1 MSALFNLGLAKNTSA
16 QRGEEGK
23 QFIVM
28 KGNDGAEY
36 KILNIDFEGYA
47 PREGIVEIEPLK
59 KAKNERGGLRHL
71 NNVQWK
77 VIRDRQTGYLVG
89 LPIGINPKTKQIDW
103 TPLNVRG
110 METYDLS
117 IPDQRAKWICVK
129 YSHFYVESPNFSA
142 SSKTKYKGIDKE
154 KDALE
159 FEVSRRTKRKA
170 VDIAESLVGEEL
182 EEVALMLGFDP
193 KVMSAKTLWVEVVKF
208 AENPDKF
215 KGKTGAE
222 RFLEVYNSDS
232 RQELSIL
239 KKGISLGV
247 LSHSLD
253 TGINYNGLSI
263 GFNESEAVEYLKKN
277 VSVATSVNIQNKRL
291 ESGSEQSM
299 SNVIQPKEVRDEK
312 DLEVDRLKKELAR
325 ALEMAKTA
333 NDVALSLTAEKEIA
347 ETDPEYA
354 ELLAKAKAL
363 SIKGAHMIKSK
374 DKLKLKVEEA
384 EKLKGN

>member
-1 MSALFNLGLAKNTSA
+1 MGAFFNLGTAKHTSA
-16 QRGEEGK
+16 IRGEEGV
-23 QFIVM
+23 QFINI
-28 KGNDGAEY
+28 KGNDGVDY
-36 KILNIDFEGYA
+36 QVLNINHEGYA

-59 KAKNERGGLRHL
+59 KAINEKGGLRHL

-89 LPIGINPKTKQIDW
+89 IPIRINPKTKQIDW

-142 SSKTKYKGIDKE
+142 SSKTRYKGIDKE
-154 KDALE
+154 KDADDFIFSL
-159 FEVSRRTKRKA
+159 RIKRKA
-170 VDIAESLVGEEL
+170 TDIAESLVGEEL
-182 EEVALMLGFDP
+182 EEVALMLGFDS
-193 KVMSAKTLWVEVVKF
+193 KVMSPKTLYTEVVKF
-208 AENPDKF
+208 AMNPDKF

-291 ESGSEQSM
+291 DAGSEQSM
-299 SNVIQPKEVRDEK
+299 SNIIQPKEVRDEK
-312 DLEVDRLKKELAR
+312 DLEVDRLKKELAK
-325 ALEMAKTA
+325 ALEMAKSA

-347 ETDPEYA
+347 ETDP
-354 ELLAKAKAL
+354 
-363 SIKGAHMIKSK
+363 
-374 DKLKLKVEEA
+374 
-384 EKLKGN
+384 